1 MAVIT
6 ISRHTGAGGITLGHR
21 ISMKL
26 GYRYVDE
33 VMIKDIAEK
42 IGVTREAVRSFEKDG
57 ATKLMRFLD
66 KVVKTDFVRRESAN
80 RYGTVD
86 EKEYVHI
93 VKAIIK
99 ELHVQKNIVIVGRG
113 GQFILKDLP
122 DVWRILLVDE
132 LENRIRFMMENYHLD
147 EGKAERFV
155 RERDRFRTN
164 FLSFFAD
171 KSLHDDPRSYDLV
184 INMERIGLE
193 KAEQLVMQL
202 IARS

>member
-6 ISRHTGAGGITLGHR
+6 ISRHTGAGGITLGQR
-21 ISMKL
+21 LANKL

-42 IGVTREAVRSFEKDG
+42 IGVTREDVRSFEKDG

-66 KVVKTDFVRRESAN
+66 KVVRTDFVRRESAN

-86 EKEYVHI
+86 EKEYVY
-93 VKAIIK
+93 VVRAIIK
-99 ELHVQKNIVIVGRG
+99 ELYLQKNVVIVGRG

-122 DVWRILLVDE
+122 DVWRTLLVDDVK
-132 LENRIRFMMENYHLD
+132 NRVRFMMENYRLD
-147 EGKAERFV
+147 EGKAERFI
-155 RERDRFRTN
+155 RERDRFRSN

-171 KSLHDDPRSYDLV
+171 KSLHDDSRSYDLV
-184 INMERIGLE
+184 INMEHIGLE
-193 KAEQLVMQL
+193 KAEKLVMQL
-202 IARS
+202 LER

>member
-6 ISRHTGAGGITLGHR
+6 ISRHTGAGGMTLGQR
-21 ISMKL
+21 IAKKL

-42 IGVTREAVRSFEKDG
+42 IGVTREDVRSFEKDG

-86 EKEYVHI
+86 EKEYVYI

-99 ELHVQKNIVIVGRG
+99 ELYSKQNVVIVGRG
-113 GQFILKDLP
+113 GQFILKDLL

-132 LENRIRFMMENYHLD
+132 LKNRIHFMMETYHLA
-147 EGKAERFV
+147 EEKAERFI

-184 INMERIGLE
+184 INMERISLE
-193 KAEQLVMQL
+193 KAEKLVMDV
-202 IARS
+202 IGR

>member
-6 ISRHTGAGGITLGHR
+6 ISRHTGAGGITLGQR
-21 ISMKL
+21 LANKL

-42 IGVTREAVRSFEKDG
+42 IGVTREDVRSFEKDG

-66 KVVKTDFVRRESAN
+66 KVVRTDFVRRESAN

-86 EKEYVHI
+86 EKEYVY
-93 VKAIIK
+93 VVRAIIK
-99 ELHVQKNIVIVGRG
+99 ELYLQKNVVIVGRG

-122 DVWRILLVDE
+122 DVWRTLLVDDVK
-132 LENRIRFMMENYHLD
+132 NRVRFMMENYRLD
-147 EGKAERFV
+147 EGKAERFI
-155 RERDRFRTN
+155 RERDRFRSN

-184 INMERIGLE
+184 INMEHVSLE
-193 KAEQLVMQL
+193 KAEKLVLEL
-202 IARS
+202 IER